1 MIVIVAVGVVVN
13 IMSRTTTLS
22 RMMMMVVVMVMVMMT
37 RLFVSFSRNASSNTT
52 PTPTPTTCCCCCCCR
67 SSHSVSTRRLH
78 ARLLLHRRQINNAS
92 VASGLLRAKTDS
104 QELTRDLT
112 STATATAALL
122 VVSNQGSRR
131 AAATEPGDLG
141 DAVDEAQRRIVGGRE
156 VGVAAGRRQERQDLL
171 DLVLLVVGGLAELGV
186 GEQRVQDPE
195 VGVAQGHELVGQVEE
210 VADDDV
216 EEDPQVVRVE
226 VLVRGPRREEEVEQ
240 LEDQELQRRLRLPV
254 QEQDDVL
261 AERPVEGPVEA
272 EALDHPVRERCAR
285 RVRVVGRGRG

>member
-52 PTPTPTTCCCCCCCR
+52 TTTPTTCCCYR

-104 QELTRDLT
+104 QELARDLT

-122 VVSNQGSRR
+122 VVGNQGSRR

-141 DAVDEAQRRIVGGRE
+141 DAVDEAQRGIVGGRE

-171 DLVLLVVGGLAELGV
+171 DLVLLVVRGLAELGV

-240 LEDQELQRRLRLPV
+240 LENQELQRRLRLPV
-254 QEQDDVL
+254 QEQDNVL
-261 AERPVEGPVEA
+261 AERAVERPVEA
-272 EALDHPVRERCAR
+272 EPLDHPVREGCAR
-285 RVRVVGRGRG
+285 RVGVVGRGRG

>member
-104 QELTRDLT
+104 QELARDLT

-261 AERPVEGPVEA
+261 AERAVERPVEA
-272 EALDHPVRERCAR
+272 EPLDHPVREGCAR
-285 RVRVVGRGRG
+285 RVGVVGRGRG